1 MERLENTDWK
11 TLNAKAVS
19 LTKVRQYDRAKVA
32 ARKGLRLAEKTFG
45 PDHPNVA
52 TSLTTL
58 ADLEKAQRRC
68 EQAES
73 LYKRALAIDEKA
85 LGPDHPNV
93 SKNLNNLMGLQA
105 ILGKQEEVLQN
116 SKRILPTLKK
126 EMGSKR
132 PALVT
137 GASLFFNLL
146 DRFNLGKNTSGEEN
160 EQPSGFRK
168 RIGSLGFHIVTLIA
182 NFFADRHKN
191 KGEYE
196 KAEKLKKG
204 ALASMEM
211 VYGPNHPRVAKA
223 LESLG
228 RFYREIGREKKAKP
242 LEARAAAIRAM
253 K

>member
-19 LTKVRQYDRAKVA
+19 LTKVKQYDRAKVA
-32 ARKGLRLAEKTFG
+32 ARKALRLAEKTFG

-105 ILGKQEEVLQN
+105 ILGKQEEVLKN

-132 PALVT
+132 PALVA
-137 GASLFFNLL
+137 GASLLINLL
-146 DRFNLGKNTSGEEN
+146 GRFNPGKNPSGEEN
-160 EQPSGFRK
+160 EQSSGFRK
-168 RIGSLGFHIVTLIA
+168 RIESFSGHIVILLT

-196 KAEKLKKG
+196 KAEKLKKI
-204 ALASMEM
+204 ALIFTESFFD
-211 VYGPNHPRVAKA
+211 PNHPRVAKA
-223 LESLG
+223 LESQA

-242 LEARAAAIRAM
+242 LEARAAAIRTM

>member
-1 MERLENTDWK
+1 MKTPDWK
-11 TLNAKAVS
+11 TLNAKAAS
-19 LTKVRQYDRAKVA
+19 LTKAKQYDRARVA
-32 ARKGLRLAEKTFG
+32 AQKALHLAEKTFG

-58 ADLEKAQRRC
+58 ADLEKAKGRC

-93 SKNLNNLMGLQA
+93 SRNLKNLMGLQA
-105 ILGKQEEVLQN
+105 FQGKQEEVLEN
-116 SKRILPTLKK
+116 SKRILPSLKK

-132 PALVT
+132 PALVA
-137 GASLFFNLL
+137 GASLFFSLL
-146 DRFNLGKNTSGEEN
+146 DRFSPGKNPSGEEN

-168 RIGSLGFHIVTLIA
+168 RIGNFGLRTLTLMA
-182 NFFADRHKN
+182 NFLSDRYK
-191 KGEYE
+191 KEGRYE
-196 KAEKLKKG
+196 KAKKLKEG
-204 ALASMEM
+204 ALASMEV
-211 VYGPNHPRVAKA
+211 VYGSNHPKVAKA
-223 LESLG
+223 LESLA
-228 RFYREIGREKKAKP
+228 RFYREIGLEKKAKP

>member
-1 MERLENTDWK
+1 MERFENTDWK
-11 TLNAKAVS
+11 ALNAKAVA
-19 LTKVRQYDRAKVA
+19 LTKAKQYDRARVA
-32 ARKGLRLAEKTFG
+32 AQKALRLAEKTFG

-73 LYKRALAIDEKA
+73 LYKRALAIDEKV

-93 SKNLNNLMGLQA
+93 SKNLNNLMGLQVTR
-105 ILGKQEEVLQN
+105 GKHEEALQN
-116 SKRILPTLKK
+116 SKRILPALKR

-132 PALVT
+132 PALVA
-137 GASLFFNLL
+137 GARLFFSLL
-146 DRFNLGKNTSGEEN
+146 DRFNPGKNPSGEEN
-160 EQPSGFRK
+160 EQSSGFRK
-168 RIGSLGFHIVTLIA
+168 RIEIFTGHILTLLA
-182 NFFADRHKN
+182 NFFADRHKK

-196 KAEKLKKG
+196 KAEKLKKI
-204 ALASMEM
+204 ALTFLEM
-211 VYGPNHPRVAKA
+211 VCGPNHPRVAKA
-223 LESLG
+223 LESLA